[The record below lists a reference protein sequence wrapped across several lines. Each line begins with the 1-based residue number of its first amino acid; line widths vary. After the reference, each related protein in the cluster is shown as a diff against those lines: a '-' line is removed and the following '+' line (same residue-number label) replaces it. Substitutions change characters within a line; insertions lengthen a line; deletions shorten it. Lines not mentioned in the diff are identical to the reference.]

1 MGTITVSAYYL
12 TYHSREKVKSA
23 KTDSVF
29 QPDLIQN
36 ANVLKKQRRL
46 PC

>member
-12 TYHSREKVKSA
+12 TFHSRETEKIS
-23 KTDSVF
+23 KTDSMF
-29 QPDLIQN
+29 QPELIQN

-46 PC
+46 LC